1 MDTFKHELQ
10 DFSVYPNGQ
19 TAYEHTYQTRQCGY
33 VTCENTLYIRQCG
46 RVTYE
51 YTLYTRQCG
60 RVTYKYT
67 LYTRK
72 CGCVTYEYTLYTRK
86 CGRVTYEYTL
96 YTRKCGRVTYEN
108 TLHNPTMFPP
118 IRFEHR
124 NQHARLFLHHIGIL
138 SKLLQPQLHDKL
150 VCPSWALLLVHFPT
164 PFILQPNALSAL
176 RKEFNR

>member
-33 VTCENTLYIRQCG
+33 VTCEDKLYIQKCGRVTYENTLHTQQCG

-51 YTLYTRQCG
+51 Y
-60 RVTYKYT
+60 
-67 LYTRK
+67 
-72 CGCVTYEYTLYTRK
+72 
-86 CGRVTYEYTL
+86 
-96 YTRKCGRVTYEN
+96 

-124 NQHARLFLHHIGIL
+124 NQHARYIPSSRRH
-138 SKLLQPQLHDKL
+138 L
-150 VCPSWALLLVHFPT
+150 V
-164 PFILQPNALSAL
+164 
-176 RKEFNR
+176 